1 MLFINE
7 TKRSELPDSE
17 FGIPEDRKF
26 PLDTKEHVQSAI
38 KLFGHAEESKK
49 KSLAKKIASKAKKY
63 DIEIPENTQVYKYL
77 NESYVIEGL
86 FGQQVGDI
94 HKLEDPKYAKELS
107 KKIRETPAKEY
118 EDRKNKIGLLTL
130 LQTISIVGVVT
141 APLALIFSACISA
154 AKRSCTK
161 EDELNKMVYLID
173 LCIKNTEAQISSRAV
188 PESEKEKLRKAVKN
202 LEDNKKYFT
211 SKKEVTKKYKDYK
224 NQLIVI
230 NDSPFVGAFS
240 LTGVILDG
248 YECKPEYIKEIEST
262 NDLPVEGYIEGL
274 AVMNKQEILKLL
286 DKNKY
291 ENNENGYEKVPRGKT
306 ISDLYYNNGDVIA
319 YCYDDNKCY
328 CFNDKYADEPLV
340 KVSLDKVLNAANKAY
355 SDLKKIIKDEDIS
368 SLNESYGYKSD
379 FTYYNEGVFEES
391 SKNNYKKIYDIT
403 MKMFKDS
410 GRLPN
415 ADNGELKQFL
425 ATGKTDEFG
434 GALCIAGL
442 GTGFEGTCS
451 KINKEIKPLGGKISA
466 DNYGTAMLS
475 VKEDTI
481 FNESKSP
488 LITLNCTY
496 NADLLCTMLMINCI
510 NDNIKNKKSMVYTM
524 NEKLK
529 QIIHKDFYVKII
541 TYYKSH
547 QVHDY
552 NYVVYSIIHNI
563 PDSELNSEYEYIKNH
578 LLKGFDKIIDTFKS
592 LYLYSFKYEF
602 DNIYKETYKF
612 DMMKNSKKLESVFD
626 FLGIQ
631 NIKDNIHILLNPL
644 DSDYYSGYGIFTKYD
659 SYIVLSEGNMN
670 PPEFNIHEYL
680 HKYINPLIEDNKN
693 NLNNYFK
700 YFSKDRNK
708 TLIKDS
714 YSDFTTYVSEALVR
728 CTDAFISMRNSGLIV
743 YGINYK
749 KYEYL
754 KDFSISEV
762 FIKYLYDYI
771 DQDKYNYIE
780 YFNNV
785 FDNSLFESTL
795 LEEDIELPSDIE
807 DTDKSITEL
816 LDSTDPKK
824 VYLTSDWHI
833 FQTHYKKE
841 HNYVNT
847 SEIISWCKQNIKDN
861 DVFLYLGDMSYRWV
875 NDEDKAKV
883 KEIFKSLP
891 GIKILVIGNHDEFSD
906 GGNYEEYGFKYAVK
920 EIHYKNIIFTHKP
933 IDMHDKPDML
943 NIHGHMHKWAEYN
956 TTDGSA
962 NVNVYPAY
970 YNNKPITLDRIINH
984 KDYYMRNNKRSDWSG
999 MGESTNLIEECI
1011 DMIENQLNK
1020 ENNVNEWAMASFNPV
1035 IGIQKP
1041 YVLKAVDDTGS
1052 CINSKLYALS
1062 PDVISDKYLVVD
1074 ESSKLSI
1081 VDKSYFDNYNLEVY
1095 EYTGNEL
1102 NVGKIKEAY
1111 DNGDIVSPNYIYE
1124 TLSGKELLSIDQ
1136 IDFDENFSKV
1146 DLDAINAETE
1156 SAIHTI
1162 QANWDKINGA
1172 LFYVPNINN
1181 EVSLRFNDA
1190 LDVLED
1196 LNGFYLENRLTHK
1209 RTKSVPD
1216 IENITEA
1223 MYNSVI

>member
-1 MLFINE
+1 MLFIDE
-7 TKRSELPDSE
+7 TKRSYLPDSE

-26 PLDTKEHVQSAI
+26 PLDTAEHVHSAI
-38 KLFGHAEESKK
+38 KLFGHAEESKR
-49 KSLAKKIASKAKKY
+49 KSLAKRIASKAKSY
-63 DIEIPENTQVYKYL
+63 GIEIPETSQVYKYL
-77 NESYVIEGL
+77 HENSNMTAD
-86 FGQQVGDI
+86 QVDAF
-94 HKLEDPKYAKELS
+94 Y
-107 KKIRETPAKEY
+107 
-118 EDRKNKIGLLTL
+118 
-130 LQTISIVGVVT
+130 
-141 APLALIFSACISA
+141 
-154 AKRSCTK
+154 
-161 EDELNKMVYLID
+161 
-173 LCIKNTEAQISSRAV
+173 TE
-188 PESEKEKLRKAVKN
+188 
-202 LEDNKKYFT
+202 
-211 SKKEVTKKYKDYK
+211 
-224 NQLIVI
+224 
-230 NDSPFVGAFS
+230 
-240 LTGVILDG
+240 
-248 YECKPEYIKEIEST
+248 
-262 NDLPVEGYIEGL
+262 
-274 AVMNKQEILKLL
+274 
-286 DKNKY
+286 
-291 ENNENGYEKVPRGKT
+291 
-306 ISDLYYNNGDVIA
+306 
-319 YCYDDNKCY
+319 
-328 CFNDKYADEPLV
+328 
-340 KVSLDKVLNAANKAY
+340 
-355 SDLKKIIKDEDIS
+355 LKKRLAEDDEVIT
-368 SLNESYGYKSD
+368 ESAIL
-379 FTYYNEGVFEES
+379 ES

-403 MKMFKDS
+403 IKMFKDS

-496 NADLLCTMLMINCI
+496 NEDLLCTMLMINCI

-529 QIIHKDFYVKII
+529 QIIHKDFYVQII

-659 SYIVLSEGNMN
+659 SYIVLSEGNMD
-670 PPEFNIHEYL
+670 PPEFDIHEYL

-700 YFSKDRNK
+700 YFAKDRNK
-708 TLIKDS
+708 ALIKDS

-780 YFNNV
+780 YFNNI
-785 FDNSLFESTL
+785 FNNLLFESTL
-795 LEEDIELPSDIE
+795 LEEDIESPSGVE
-807 DTDKSITEL
+807 DSDKSIVEL
-816 LDSTDPKK
+816 LDSVDPKHI
-824 VYLTSDWHI
+824 YLSSDWHI
-833 FQTHYKKE
+833 SKNHYTHEK
-841 HNYVNT
+841 NAVNT
-847 SEIISWCKQNIKDN
+847 SEIVSWCKEHIKD
-861 DVFLYLGDMSYRWV
+861 DDIFMYLGDMSYRWV

-920 EIHYKNIIFTHKP
+920 EIHYKNIIFSHRP
-933 IDMHDKPDML
+933 IDMCDKPGYL
-943 NIHGHMHKWAEYN
+943 NIHGHKHHKDTDYHSM
-956 TTDGSA
+956 DGSA
-962 NVNVYPAY
+962 NVNVYPSFH
-970 YNNKPITLDRIINH
+970 NNKPITLDRAIKH
-984 KDYYMRNNKRSDWSG
+984 KDYYMRNNKRSDWNG
-999 MGESTNLIEECI
+999 MGESSLLIEESI
-1011 DMIENQLNK
+1011 DMIDNLLNK
-1020 ENNVNEWAMASFNPV
+1020 EDTKVDEWAMASFNPV

-1041 YVLKAVDDTGS
+1041 YVLKAVDNTGS

-1074 ESSKLSI
+1074 ENSKLSI
-1081 VDKSYFDNYNLEVY
+1081 VDKSYFDNYCVEVY

-1102 NVGKIKEAY
+1102 NVGKIKKAY
-1111 DNGDIVSPNYIYE
+1111 DEGNIVAPNYIYE
-1124 TLSGKELLSIDQ
+1124 TLSGKDLLSDDQ
-1136 IDFDENFSKV
+1136 IDFDENFTKV
-1146 DLDAINAETE
+1146 DLDLYKAKTE
-1156 SAIHTI
+1156 SF
-1162 QANWDKINGA
+1162 QATLLSEWDQINDKLYSFPVLENTSIDLNTKCNDELKLMQDING
-1172 LFYVPNINN
+1172 Y
-1181 EVSLRFNDA
+1181 
-1190 LDVLED
+1190 
-1196 LNGFYLENRLTHK
+1196 YLENTLTHN
-1209 RTKSVPD
+1209 RTKSVPTID
-1216 IENITEA
+1216 MITEV
-1223 MYNSVI
+1223 MINSTLQKYI